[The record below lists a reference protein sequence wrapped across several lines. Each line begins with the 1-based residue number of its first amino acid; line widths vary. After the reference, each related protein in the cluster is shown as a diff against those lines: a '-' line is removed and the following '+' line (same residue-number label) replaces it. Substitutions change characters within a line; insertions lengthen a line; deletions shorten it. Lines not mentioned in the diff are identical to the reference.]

1 MTKKNISQSSGLLK
15 TASVSGLILLLLFG
29 GGFVALY
36 TLVGPAMLRTPE
48 EIGFHRLLQE
58 YDFRYR
64 QIIGAGRPL
73 AAYQLDSLSGD
84 LDHME
89 TRTEG
94 VENWLSVLKRRRQLT
109 SHAGAIP
116 GMASRYLQMYRQSSQ
131 RALRDFPF
139 SEPIAAVAAAA
150 VIQDAAITAEMG
162 ENLRV
167 ILPRLTST
175 RFVPMRLSL
184 HVLLGDFKSPER
196 AAVNLLEDDGLSLD
210 FAISAIGRDVEAIL
224 TSLVILRVLEGETWE
239 ALSAIQSALARG
251 HASHDFIRFAAE
263 FLYDFGSLVRSAELF
278 HSLPGED
285 ALIRQADALWLA
297 GYTEHARHIWALLA
311 APRTELLPAAAPAA
325 GLAGLQGSIALESR
339 ALYNLAV
346 TAQNTEES
354 EALFERLVR
363 QGHWGGTYRE
373 LGVIRF
379 SRLMDAPGAIAV
391 LEAERADSGDSYAGG
406 FPLSALIDLE
416 ILKRRME
423 TVEAARIIA
432 DTWLLLH
439 RHPETEGLFEWAAWY
454 FGLQRNFT
462 ETAML
467 LRTVE
472 RHGFSG
478 LWRDTHEGLQLIR
491 EGRFDAAISIME
503 AIQMESD
510 DWALAANMGRIF
522 EARNASARALEHY
535 QRALAL
541 VMETGKPASRYET
554 ASLLQFRIARCLRTL
569 GRMDESRRALV
580 LALELNPNNL
590 NARLELGR
598 M

>member
-1 MTKKNISQSSGLLK
+1 MTKKTIFQGSGLLK
-15 TASVSGLILLLLFG
+15 TASLSGFILLLLFG
-29 GGFVALY
+29 GGFVTIY
-36 TLVGPAMLRTPE
+36 TIVGPAMFRARE
-48 EIGFHRLLQE
+48 EVGFHRLLQE

-64 QIIGAGRPL
+64 QIIGTGRPV
-73 AAYQLDSLSGD
+73 AGYQLDSLSGD
-84 LDHME
+84 LDHLE

-109 SHAGAIP
+109 SHAHAIP
-116 GMASRYLQMYRQSSQ
+116 GMGSRYLQIYRQSSQ

-150 VIQDAAITAEMG
+150 VIQDAAITAER
-162 ENLRV
+162 EEELRE

-175 RFVPMRLSL
+175 RFVPMSLSL
-184 HVLLGDFKSPER
+184 HVLLGDFQSPER
-196 AAVNLLEDDGLSLD
+196 AAANLLEDGGLSLD
-210 FAISAIGRDVEAIL
+210 FAISAMGRDVEAIL
-224 TSLVILRVLEGETWE
+224 TSLVILRILEGETWE
-239 ALSAIQSALARG
+239 ALSAIQSTMARG
-251 HASHDFIRFAAE
+251 HVSHDFVRFAAE
-263 FLYDFGSLVRSAELF
+263 FFYDFGSPVRSAELF
-278 HSLPGED
+278 HSLPGEE
-285 ALIRQADALWLA
+285 ALSRQADALWLA

-311 APRTELLPAAAPAA
+311 APRTELLPAAVT
-325 GLAGLQGSIALESR
+325 GLADLQDSMALEAR

-346 TAQNTEES
+346 TAQTPEES

-363 QGHWGGTYRE
+363 QGHFGGMYRE

-379 SRLMDAPGAIAV
+379 SRLMDAPTAIAV
-391 LEAERADSGDSYAGG
+391 LQAERGDARADYAGG
-406 FPLSALIDLE
+406 FPVNALIDLE
-416 ILKRRME
+416 ILKRQTE
-423 TVEAARIIA
+423 VGEAARVIA

-491 EGRFDAAISIME
+491 EGRFDAAINIME

-522 EARNASARALEHY
+522 EARNAAARALEHY

-541 VMETGKPASRYET
+541 VMETGNPASRYET
-554 ASLLQFRIARCLRTL
+554 ASMLQFRIARCLRTL

-580 LALELNPNNL
+580 LALDLNPNNL